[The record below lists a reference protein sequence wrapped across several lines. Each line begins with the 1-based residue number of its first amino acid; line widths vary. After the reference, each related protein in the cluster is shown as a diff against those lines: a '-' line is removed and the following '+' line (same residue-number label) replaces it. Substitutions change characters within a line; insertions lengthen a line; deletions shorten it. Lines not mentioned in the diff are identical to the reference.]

1 MNDIPDGMV
10 ATERFQNYENNLKN
24 GAELLRDRK
33 LPTNNKTYGQLITDD
48 ELKALE
54 KDIRKNVRTAKKEAW
69 NEFLNPHKK
78 AKDTL

>member
-33 LPTNNKTYGQLITDD
+33 LP
-48 ELKALE
+48 
-54 KDIRKNVRTAKKEAW
+54 
-69 NEFLNPHKK
+69 
-78 AKDTL
+78 